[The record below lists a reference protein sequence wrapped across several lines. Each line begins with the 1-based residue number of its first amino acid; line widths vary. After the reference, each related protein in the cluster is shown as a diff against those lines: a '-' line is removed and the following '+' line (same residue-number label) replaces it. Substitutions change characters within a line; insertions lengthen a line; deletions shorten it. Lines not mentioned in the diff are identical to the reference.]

1 MNKFNEVLDE
11 FRTVVLGR
19 SKVIDAVAPPLLFV
33 LVNALAGFDAAM
45 ITALGLALLLGVRRW
60 RRQES
65 ALFAFGGAAG
75 VAIAFL
81 LARWLD
87 RAEGF
92 FLPGIITGGL
102 TLLLAV
108 ISNLAGRP
116 LVAWTSYLA
125 RRWPLAWYWHPQVR
139 PAYSEI
145 TWLWAAYFAAR
156 LLAQAFLFQN
166 ARADQLAWLNLALG
180 WPATVLLLVVTYVYG
195 VWRLQKLGGP
205 SVEEFKAGT
214 PPPWQGQRR
223 GF

>member
-1 MNKFNEVLDE
+1 MNKWHELVEE

-19 SKVIDAVAPPLLFV
+19 SKVIDAVTPPVLFV
-33 LVNALAGFDAAM
+33 IVNALAGFDAAM
-45 ITALGLALLLGVRRW
+45 AAALVLALLLGLRRW
-60 RRQES
+60 RRRES

-75 VAIAFL
+75 AAVAFL

-92 FLPGIITGGL
+92 FLPGIFTGGL
-102 TLLLAV
+102 SLLLAV
-108 ISNLAGRP
+108 ASNLAGRP

-125 RRWPLAWYWHPQVR
+125 RRWPLQWYWHPQVR

-145 TWLWAAYFAAR
+145 TWLWALYFGVR
-156 LLAQAFLFQN
+156 LVAQAFFFQN
-166 ARADQLAWLNLALG
+166 AQADRLAWLNLALG
-180 WPATVLLLVVTYVYG
+180 WPATVLLLVVTYLYG